1 MRKEFPTRRQVSN
14 APGYEHVTT
23 IRRALTA
30 IEDELAG
37 DAIPVVIGAKC
48 EEITEALAQ
57 IWTRDKP
64 NAD

>member
-1 MRKEFPTRRQVSN
+1 M
-14 APGYEHVTT
+14 TT